1 MSLFLRSR
9 RSYATFFTTI
19 ACLSVPAGWADH
31 KSNTI
36 AELRAQLEALT
47 ARLESLEAQQQQTQV
62 AVKAN
67 SVDVAATKA
76 CPNRRSRQTRVPPRK
91 LQNRN

>member
-9 RSYATFFTTI
+9 RSYATFFTII

-67 SVDVAATKA
+67 SVDVAATKSLSQSA
-76 CPNRRSRQTRVPPRK
+76 IASNQSSPAKAAKSN
-91 LQNRN
+91 

>member
-1 MSLFLRSR
+1 MSLLLRSR
-9 RSYATFFTTI
+9 RSYAIFFTII

-67 SVDVAATKA
+67 SADV
-76 CPNRRSRQTRVPPRK
+76 SPPRGETQK
-91 LQNRN
+91 G

>member
-1 MSLFLRSR
+1 MKLTLRTSNIAEISMSLFLRSR

-47 ARLESLEAQQQQTQV
+47 ARLSLL
-62 AVKAN
+62 KPSN
-67 SVDVAATKA
+67 
-76 CPNRRSRQTRVPPRK
+76 NK
-91 LQNRN
+91 LKWL